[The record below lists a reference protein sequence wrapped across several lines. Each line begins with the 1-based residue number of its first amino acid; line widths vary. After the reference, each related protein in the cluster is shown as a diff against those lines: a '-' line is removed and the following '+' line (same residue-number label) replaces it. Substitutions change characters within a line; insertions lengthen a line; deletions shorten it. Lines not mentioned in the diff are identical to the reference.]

1 MEQESSNSKPMLSV
15 YSYNNGQ
22 EQSEYSR
29 NLAKY
34 SHHETFDYFHEEKN
48 MKFLFTA
55 LVIERALQKFPRSNE
70 LRIHSSLIQ
79 SEKLKNEFK
88 AVFELMKC
96 NKDEVSLQ
104 CSFQIFRRQIL
115 IERKVMQK
123 NQENARLPG
132 RVDPLNSY
140 KYEK

>member
-1 MEQESSNSKPMLSV
+1 
-15 YSYNNGQ
+15 
-22 EQSEYSR
+22 
-29 NLAKY
+29 
-34 SHHETFDYFHEEKN
+34 

-55 LVIERALQKFPRSNE
+55 LVIDRALQKFPKSNE
-70 LRIHSSLIQ
+70 LRLHSSLIH

-96 NKDEVSLQ
+96 NQNETSLQ

-123 NQENARLPG
+123 N
-132 RVDPLNSY
+132 
-140 KYEK
+140 